1 MFEITSTG
9 MLVMDAID
17 EFYKIM
23 QEKGVR
29 DPFKIE
35 QSIFQ
40 SYTKENADG
49 SIQMDLDTYRKDG
62 QKPSREE
69 KYAWVI
75 AEDEYIAEKLFNE
88 AGYEEFEYRT
98 RPKIDYDIS
107 YLRDLDKFVPCRAKD
122 GQCML
127 TCKNFGKDCSF
138 LAETTED

>member
-1 MFEITSTG
+1 MFEITPTG

-49 SIQMDLDTYRKDG
+49 SIQMDLDAYRNA

-69 KYAWVI
+69 KNAWII

-127 TCKNFGKDCSF
+127 TCKNFGKDCSV
-138 LAETTED
+138 LANAMGD

>member
-17 EFYKIM
+17 EFCKIM

-49 SIQMDLDTYRKDG
+49 SIQMDLDAYREDG

-127 TCKNFGKDCSF
+127 TCKNFGKNCSV
-138 LAETTED
+138 LINATED

>member
-17 EFYKIM
+17 EFYKLM

-40 SYTKENADG
+40 SYTKENA
-49 SIQMDLDTYRKDG
+49 IDLDAYRNA

-69 KYAWVI
+69 KNAWII

-88 AGYEEFEYRT
+88 VGYEEFEYRT

-127 TCKNFGKDCSF
+127 TCKNFGGNCSVF
-138 LAETTED
+138 TNATGD

>member
-49 SIQMDLDTYRKDG
+49 SIQMDLDAYRDA
-62 QKPSREE
+62 QRPSREE
-69 KYAWVI
+69 KNAWII

-127 TCKNFGKDCSF
+127 TCKNFGKNCDV
-138 LAETTED
+138 LANITED